1 MKKTTNLKFPTGA
14 VVIYRLVGEGLE
26 DFGDHMVLRKGKG
39 GEISRYYQSIK
50 GGEHKKVT
58 AIKGDHDNNTKP

>member
-1 MKKTTNLKFPTGA
+1 
-14 VVIYRLVGEGLE
+14 
-26 DFGDHMVLRKGKG
+26 MVLR
-39 GEISRYYQSIK
+39 GEGRGDQSLLSEYK